1 MPSLGFRLHLEWARQ
16 HRLGMSEII
25 SSQPP
30 GIASTLETLAGR
42 PGHRRRLAA
51 GEMLFHTGEAV
62 TSVYVIV
69 SGQVRLMRVSQA
81 GAEVTVDRAGP
92 TRWLAEASLFAERYH
107 CDALADAAACLLSFP
122 KAAVMEGM
130 QRQPALAADLMIDL
144 ARRLHEA
151 RLRIEILTIPS
162 AQERLLAY
170 LQAHASG
177 ENAEFTLP
185 GSWKALAGE
194 IGLTHESVYRALAQ
208 LQREGRIQREG
219 RRVWLAP

>member
-1 MPSLGFRLHLEWARQ
+1 
-16 HRLGMSEII
+16 
-25 SSQPP
+25 
-30 GIASTLETLAGR
+30 
-42 PGHRRRLAA
+42 
-51 GEMLFHTGEAV
+51 MLFHAGEPVA
-62 TSVYVIV
+62 SVYVIL
-69 SGQVRLMRVSQA
+69 SGQVRMMRMNQT

-92 TRWLAEASLFAERYH
+92 ARWLAEASLFAARYH
-107 CDALADAAACLLSFP
+107 CDAMADTEACLLSYP
-122 KAAVMEGM
+122 KAAVLEGM
-130 QRQPALAADLMIDL
+130 QRQPALATELMIDL

-151 RLRIEILTIPS
+151 RLRIEILNIPR

-208 LQREGRIQREG
+208 LQREGRVRREG
-219 RRVWLAP
+219 RQVWLAPLQS

>member
-1 MPSLGFRLHLEWARQ
+1 
-16 HRLGMSEII
+16 MSEII
-25 SSQPP
+25 FSSLP

-42 PGHRRRLAA
+42 PGHRRRLAS
-51 GEMLFHTGEAV
+51 GEMLFHAGEPVA
-62 TSVYVIV
+62 SVYVIL
-69 SGQVRLMRVSQA
+69 SGQVRMMRMNQT

-92 TRWLAEASLFAERYH
+92 ARWLAEASLFAARYH
-107 CDALADAAACLLSFP
+107 CDAMADTESCLLSYP
-122 KAAVMEGM
+122 KAAVVEGM
-130 QRQPALAADLMIDL
+130 QRQPALATELMIDL

-151 RLRIEILTIPS
+151 RLRIEILNIPR

-208 LQREGRIQREG
+208 LQREGRVRREG
-219 RRVWLAP
+219 RQVWLAPLQS